1 MCLGL
6 KPKTQPN
13 KITHPRAQ
21 SHTHM
26 RRMSKFQHFVW
37 DKLRRITW
45 QDPSQYS
52 ISQLLRFVLDV
63 LGGGGGVTK
72 GVRNWQWVVLP
83 VFVFIRIWKNVD
95 IRSVGAYPWVRGLS
109 LGCGRRRGYG
119 WGCGWGVA
127 SVYVV
132 LIWVHL
138 QSGAGHATKVWRLYI
153 YICTCGH
160 AWTHTQKIYIGTYLH
175 IPTYV
180 HTYIRTYVHTYIRTY
195 VHTYIRT
202 YVHTYIR
209 TYVPTYIH
217 TYLHTYIHGNM
228 HKWHKNNIC
237 VYLLLCAGAESKSIR
252 YIDRLFPLFTI
263 LLLVMM
269 MRTRIMMLLLW
280 VVVMGGWWGWGWG
293 RWGGWSPCACQC
305 RYQQCWCICSRT
317 PMPSQQCFAPPSEKI
332 ACFFFVQTRV
342 RPRGTLEPLHA
353 LWYQYFFLGI
363 TWHYCSVNLEAIEGS
378 VHVSTIFF
386 LFFPDSRL
394 EDWAFWLALPSPAQK
409 RCVPRLGCYCW
420 WCSISVLSNSC
431 KFIAKPWRVLFR
443 NMVWMLSSPGEPKY
457 CINMFINFV
466 FFCCATC
473 QYACDFHSFLHSTA
487 NQSQGNS
494 TMSHYDG
501 LVTVHR

>member
-195 VHTYIRT
+195 VRTYIRT

-217 TYLHTYIHGNM
+217 TYLHTYIH
-228 HKWHKNNIC
+228 
-237 VYLLLCAGAESKSIR
+237 
-252 YIDRLFPLFTI
+252 
-263 LLLVMM
+263 
-269 MRTRIMMLLLW
+269 
-280 VVVMGGWWGWGWG
+280 
-293 RWGGWSPCACQC
+293 
-305 RYQQCWCICSRT
+305 
-317 PMPSQQCFAPPSEKI
+317 
-332 ACFFFVQTRV
+332 
-342 RPRGTLEPLHA
+342 
-353 LWYQYFFLGI
+353 
-363 TWHYCSVNLEAIEGS
+363 TWKY
-378 VHVSTIFF
+378 
-386 LFFPDSRL
+386 
-394 EDWAFWLALPSPAQK
+394 AQ
-409 RCVPRLGCYCW
+409 
-420 WCSISVLSNSC
+420 
-431 KFIAKPWRVLFR
+431 
-443 NMVWMLSSPGEPKY
+443 
-457 CINMFINFV
+457 
-466 FFCCATC
+466 
-473 QYACDFHSFLHSTA
+473 
-487 NQSQGNS
+487 
-494 TMSHYDG
+494 
-501 LVTVHR
+501 VT